1 MFLGTLFN
9 NNYYKLFIITK
20 KMDNYQKLVD
30 RISRSSGL
38 EASEI
43 ERRVEAKKA
52 KLSGLISKEGAAQI
66 VAAELGINF
75 DSEKMKIS
83 ELVEGMKRVNVIGK
97 IVKMNP
103 VRAFNKN
110 GREGKVGSFL
120 LADDSSN
127 VRTVLWD
134 TNHISLI
141 EEGKLNE
148 NSVVEITNGMIRNSE
163 LHLSSFSDIK
173 PSNEEVPNVVVQAVV
188 SEKKLSECKS
198 GDNVKTRAVIVKIF
212 EPRYFEVHP
221 KTGKKITQE
230 DIDAGVAPAK
240 RALLNVILD
249 DGTETMRSVLF
260 TEQILSLGI
269 SEPQIFSLEEFNK
282 IKDTLLGEEK
292 VFSGQ
297 IRANSL
303 YNTIEFSVQNMQNLE
318 PDSLIKELEA
328 KV

>member
-1 MFLGTLFN
+1 
-9 NNYYKLFIITK
+9 
-20 KMDNYQKLVD
+20 MDNYQKLVD

-38 EASEI
+38 DNSEI

-75 DSEKMKIS
+75 DSEKLKLS
-83 ELVEGMKRVNVIGK
+83 ELVEGMKRVNVLGK
-97 IVKMNP
+97 VVKLNP

-120 LADDSSN
+120 LADESSN

-141 EEGKLNE
+141 ENGKITE
-148 NSVVEITNGMIRNSE
+148 NSVVEITNGAIRNSE

-173 PSNEEVPNVVVQAVV
+173 ISKEELQNVISQVVIA
-188 SEKKLSECKS
+188 EKKLHDCKP
-198 GDNVKTRAVIVKIF
+198 GDSIKTRAIIVKTF

-221 KTGKKITQE
+221 KTGKKLTQE
-230 DIDAGVAPAK
+230 DLDSGISPSK

-249 DGTETMRSVLF
+249 DGTETVRSVLF
-260 TEQILSLGI
+260 TEQILSLGL
-269 SEPQIFSLEEFNK
+269 SEDQIFSLEEFNK
-282 IKDTLLGEEK
+282 IKDSLLGEEK
-292 VFSGQ
+292 LFSGQ

-303 YNTIEFSVQNMQNLE
+303 YNTTEFTIQQVQSLE
-318 PDSLIKELEA
+318 PEALLKELEA
-328 KV
+328 KT

>member
-1 MFLGTLFN
+1 
-9 NNYYKLFIITK
+9 
-20 KMDNYQKLVD
+20 MDNYQKLVE
-30 RISRSSGL
+30 RISRSSEL
-38 EASEI
+38 SADEI

-83 ELVEGMKRVNVIGK
+83 ELVEGMKRVNLIGK
-97 IVKMNP
+97 IVKLNP
-103 VRAFNKN
+103 VRTFNKN

-134 TNHISLI
+134 TNHITLI
-141 EEGKLNE
+141 EQGKIKE
-148 NSVVEITNGMIRNSE
+148 NSVIEVTNGAIRNSE

-173 PSNEEVPNVVVQAVV
+173 VSKEVIDSVVTQAVTV
-188 SEKKLSECKS
+188 EKPLVNCKP
-198 GDNVKTRAVIVKIF
+198 GETIKTRAVIVKLF

-221 KTGKKITQE
+221 KTGKKMTEEETNSGIT
-230 DIDAGVAPAK
+230 PSK

-269 SEPQIFSLEEFNK
+269 TEEQLMSLEEFSK
-282 IKDTLLGEEK
+282 IKNSFLGEEK
-292 VFSGQ
+292 FFSGQ
-297 IRANSL
+297 VRSNSL
-303 YNTIEFSVQNMQNLE
+303 YNTTEFTVQQIQDLN
-318 PDSLIKELEA
+318 PDELIKELEG
-328 KV
+328 VT